1 VVDNCCDALAG
12 VWVHEFHEFT
22 RIVAGGDLG
31 FEMGEFFALIRDD
44 SCAFVVDNC
53 CDALAGVWVHE
64 FHEFTRIVAGGVI
77 WDLKWG
83 NFSH

>member
-1 VVDNCCDALAG
+1 
-12 VWVHEFHEFT
+12 
-22 RIVAGGDLG
+22 
-31 FEMGEFFALIRDD
+31 MGEFFALIRGDTR
-44 SCAFVVDNC
+44 AFVVDNR

-83 NFSH
+83 NFLH